1 MASKS
6 KYGRLIATGVLAA
19 LLGGMMPAGA
29 DEYNISLATSLTGN
43 LAPFG
48 VPQVNGIRLAVEE
61 LNAGKFL
68 GDDTLT
74 VSVQDDANDRG
85 QMVTLLNT
93 AAADPKT
100 MVHAGLIWGPYVVSL
115 APLLNELKIPLF
127 YVSQTSEPLGLSEWY
142 FKITTSPDKS
152 LATLA
157 NYAIEKAK
165 IQKLAVVYMRDAENM
180 VASTKIFR
188 ENVQAKGVE
197 VVSDESV
204 LASDTDFSA
213 LATKIAATN
222 PDSIW
227 LGTFGAQAANIV
239 VQLKRAGVRED
250 VKIFPVAGPNNE
262 YLDAGGS
269 AVNETYFY
277 GDFNAQ
283 TDLPMVAEFVKN
295 YQAKYGEVPNSWAA
309 IGYTEGLLAAQAIK
323 QSMPDPT
330 REKVR
335 AAMAAMKDFPTV
347 LGTGPW
353 SVDENRVPAYVQSIL
368 VVKDKK
374 FVTAP

>member
-1 MASKS
+1 MALKP
-6 KYGRLIATGVLAA
+6 KYSRFVAAGLFAA
-19 LLGGMMPAGA
+19 LLGGAVPAGA

-61 LNAGKFL
+61 LNARKFL
-68 GDDTLT
+68 GEHTLT

-85 QMVTLLNT
+85 QVVTLLNT

-100 MVHAGLIWGPYVVSL
+100 MIHAGLIWGPTVVSL
-115 APLLNELKIPLF
+115 APLLNDLKIPLF
-127 YVSQTSEPLGLSEWY
+127 YVSQTSEPLGLSEWF
-142 FKITTSPDKS
+142 FKMTTSPDKS

-157 NYAIEKAK
+157 NYAVEKAK
-165 IQKLAVVYMRDAENM
+165 IKKLAVVYMRDAENM

-188 ENVQAKGVE
+188 DNMQAHGVE
-197 VVSDESV
+197 IVSDESV
-204 LASDTDFSA
+204 LASDTNFSA

-262 YLDAGGS
+262 YLEAGGS
-269 AVNETYFY
+269 AVNDTFFY

-283 TDLPMVAEFVKN
+283 TDQPMVAEFVKN
-295 YQAKYGEVPNSWAA
+295 YRAKYGDVPNSWAA

-323 QSMPDPT
+323 QSMPNPT

-335 AAMAAMKDFPTV
+335 AAMAAMKDVPTV
-347 LGTGPW
+347 LGNGPW
-353 SVDENRVPAYVQSIL
+353 SVDEKRVPVYVQSIL

-374 FVTAP
+374 FETAP